1 MSFWSTIKATFS
13 RGSRADKL
21 IRAIPNPSTILRR
34 LDTWAEVLKDWGD
47 AGLAWEPQDSRLLA
61 VVKDTAD
68 ALDVAGGFIGAGGS
82 DKLSAITEQVRIAI
96 ATIGFAD
103 DAFDAFWEKKG
114 RAILEDYLVRS
125 RALKAVEV
133 FRK

>member
-1 MSFWSTIKATFS
+1 M
-13 RGSRADKL
+13 
-21 IRAIPNPSTILRR
+21 
-34 LDTWAEVLKDWGD
+34 LKDWGD

-114 RAILEDYLVRS
+114 RAILEDYLTRS